1 MATTTLNTMLPAFGR
16 SIGAFIGSFTTT
28 TAIGATGSLTVVIST
43 ELKDSGFTNDDAL
56 NDTFIKI
63 TSANND
69 DTVRRVTDYTAS
81 SGTITISGTDLTS
94 DSSTQATFEL
104 YRYDPDQLRDALND
118 ARLDAFPRL
127 YKEVLDRALTA
138 SDEVI
143 RYTRPSSIPFNYV
156 RQVYIENRLDA
167 KTFANNIVN
176 TLNCDFESST
186 IGDDWTTSNI
196 TLAAESDTTTP
207 DNWVVFE
214 GSQSGKCTVSAS
226 STATILMTV
235 PSGTNYVGEEINIS
249 MWVYSK
255 TASRVS
261 AAIQLDSGSVS
272 ASSSTHGGN
281 GWERLTHTL
290 VADGVSTSIKVG
302 LSVTSGTAFV
312 FYADQLIVTA
322 GPANIPQ
329 LLGERITTWREEG
342 DDILL
347 WEGAVS
353 DRNILVRGMGLLSS
367 VSSGS
372 DTMEIDERQARF
384 LYNQAASL
392 WFQQD
397 IDQLDIADLNA
408 AQRRQTHFQ
417 NLVNQGHGAM
427 APITLFRG
435 AV

>member
-1 MATTTLNTMLPAFGR
+1 MATTTLNIMLPAFGR
-16 SIGAFIGSFTTT
+16 TIGAFIGSFTTT
-28 TAIGATGSLTVVIST
+28 TAIGGTGSLTVVIST

-81 SGTITISGTDLTS
+81 SGTLTISGTDLTS

-104 YRYDPDQLRDALND
+104 YRYDPDQLRDSLND

-127 YKEVLDRALTA
+127 YKEVLDRALTSSA
-138 SDEVI
+138 DVL
-143 RYTRPSSIPFNYV
+143 RYTRPSSIPFNYI
-156 RQVYIENRLDA
+156 RQIYIENRLNA
-167 KTFANNIVN
+167 KTFSNNIVS

-186 IGDDWTTSNI
+186 IGDDWTTSSI
-196 TLAAESDTTTP
+196 TLAAEAETTSP

-214 GSQSGKCTVSAS
+214 GSQSGKCTVAATSDAS
-226 STATILMTV
+226 ILMTV
-235 PSGTNYVGEEINIS
+235 PSGTNYVGEEINVGV
-249 MWVYSK
+249 WVYSK

-261 AAIQLDSGSVS
+261 AAIRLDNGTISIGD
-272 ASSSTHGGN
+272 THAGN

-290 VADGVSTSIKVG
+290 VADGVSSSIKVG
-302 LSVTSGTAFV
+302 ISVPSGTAFV
-312 FYADQLIVTA
+312 FYADQMVATA

-329 LLGERITTWREEG
+329 LLGNRITTWREEG
-342 DDILL
+342 DDIIF
-347 WEGAVS
+347 WDGTVS
-353 DRNILVRGMGLLSS
+353 DKNILVRGMGLISS

-372 DTMEIDERQARF
+372 DTMEIDQRQARY
-384 LYNQAASL
+384 LYNIAASL

-397 IDQLDIADLNA
+397 IDQLDLADLNA

-427 APITLFRG
+427 APIALYKG
-435 AV
+435 VV

>member
-16 SIGAFIGSFTTT
+16 TIGAFIGSFTTT

-81 SGTITISGTDLTS
+81 SGTITISGTDLTN
-94 DSSTQATFEL
+94 DSSTNATFEL
-104 YRYDPDQLRDALND
+104 YRYDPDQLRDTLND
-118 ARLDAFPRL
+118 ARLQSFPRL
-127 YKEVLDRALTA
+127 YKEVLDRALTGA
-138 SDEVI
+138 DDI
-143 RYTRPSSIPFNYV
+143 LRYPRPSSIPYNFV
-156 RQVYIENRLDA
+156 RQLYVENRLEA

-196 TLAAESDTTTP
+196 TLAAEADTTTP

-235 PSGTNYVGEEINIS
+235 PSGTNYVGEEINIGI
-249 MWVYSK
+249 WVYSK

-261 AAIQLDSGSVS
+261 AAIQLDSASVS
-272 ASSSTHGGN
+272 SSSDTHSGN

-302 LSVTSGTAFV
+302 LSATSGTAFV

-329 LLGERITTWREEG
+329 LLGARINTWREEG
-342 DDILL
+342 DDITLIQ
-347 WEGAVS
+347 GATS
-353 DRNILVRGMGLLSS
+353 DRNILVRGMGHLSS

-372 DTMEIDERQARF
+372 DTMEIDERQARY
-384 LYNQAASL
+384 LYNVAATL

-397 IDQLDIADLNA
+397 IDQLDVSDLNA
-408 AQRRQTHFQ
+408 AQRRYTHFA
-417 NLVNQGHGAM
+417 NLVAQNHGAM
-427 APITLFRG
+427 APIALYKG
-435 AV
+435 VV

>member
-1 MATTTLNTMLPAFGR
+1 MATTTLNIMLPAFGR
-16 SIGAFIGSFTTT
+16 TIGAFIGSFTTT

-81 SGTITISGTDLTS
+81 SGTLTISGTDLTS

-104 YRYDPDQLRDALND
+104 YRYDPDQLRDSLND

-127 YKEVLDRALTA
+127 YKEVLDRALT
-138 SDEVI
+138 SSTDVL
-143 RYTRPSSIPFNYV
+143 RYTRPSSIPFNYI
-156 RQVYIENRLDA
+156 RQIYIENRLNA
-167 KTFANNIVN
+167 KTFSNNIVS

-186 IGDDWTTSNI
+186 IGDDWTTSSI
-196 TLAAESDTTTP
+196 TLAAEAETTSP

-214 GSQSGKCTVSAS
+214 GSQSGKCTVAATSDAS
-226 STATILMTV
+226 ILMTV
-235 PSGTNYVGEEINIS
+235 PSGTNYVGEEINVGV
-249 MWVYSK
+249 WVYSK

-261 AAIQLDSGSVS
+261 AAIRLDNGTISIGD
-272 ASSSTHGGN
+272 THAGN

-290 VADGVSTSIKVG
+290 VADGVSSSIKVG
-302 LSVTSGTAFV
+302 ISVPSGTAFV
-312 FYADQLIVTA
+312 FYADQMVATA
-322 GPANIPQ
+322 GPSNIPQ
-329 LLGERITTWREEG
+329 LLGNRITTWREEG
-342 DDILL
+342 DDIIF
-347 WEGAVS
+347 WDGTVS
-353 DRNILVRGMGLLSS
+353 DKNILVRGMGLISS

-372 DTMEIDERQARF
+372 DTMEIDQRQARY
-384 LYNQAASL
+384 LYNIAASL

-397 IDQLDIADLNA
+397 IDQLDLADLNA

-427 APITLFRG
+427 APIALYKG
-435 AV
+435 VV

>member
-1 MATTTLNTMLPAFGR
+1 M
-16 SIGAFIGSFTTT
+16 
-28 TAIGATGSLTVVIST
+28 
-43 ELKDSGFTNDDAL
+43 
-56 NDTFIKI
+56 
-63 TSANND
+63 
-69 DTVRRVTDYTAS
+69 
-81 SGTITISGTDLTS
+81 
-94 DSSTQATFEL
+94 
-104 YRYDPDQLRDALND
+104 ND

-261 AAIQLDSGSVS
+261 AAIQLDSSSVS